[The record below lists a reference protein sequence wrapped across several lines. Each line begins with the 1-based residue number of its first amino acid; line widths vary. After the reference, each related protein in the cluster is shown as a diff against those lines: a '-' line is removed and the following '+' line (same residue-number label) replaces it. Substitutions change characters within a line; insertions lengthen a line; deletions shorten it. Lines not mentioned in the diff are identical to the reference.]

1 VIPGTYRRWDIS
13 FFPDLPAR
21 HFLDFMPTPFRLF
34 AFALAGLLLVGC
46 DSGSN
51 VPSDLGNNSTL
62 ALTTSSTSTEEG
74 DDGNQ
79 TVSFDVVA
87 QDPGFKD
94 PFTVD
99 VVALLDESSVE
110 PKDIILPES
119 NTLTFPRSTA
129 SGDTKTFT
137 FEVRNDFFPENSETI
152 IFELQNLSGDVSL
165 TAPTRLTVT
174 VEPSDTEVA
183 TVSEARSTPEGGLV
197 DVAGIVTRTAGSVVY
212 LQDRDAG
219 IAAFDGGG
227 AFSGDVQTGTEL
239 RLIGEISEFN
249 GLLQVV
255 QAEDDDSFQ
264 SVRGLSDVPVPDPV
278 SVTVDEVTS
287 DGETY
292 ESRLV
297 TIEGL
302 TINESGDFEEDTN
315 YTAEGPSGSMTL
327 RIDDDSFYVGEPIPS
342 DAFTFTGVVGEFRG
356 TYQLLPLAEGDIQ

>member
-1 VIPGTYRRWDIS
+1 
-13 FFPDLPAR
+13 
-21 HFLDFMPTPFRLF
+21 MPTLYRILF
-34 AFALAGLLLVGC
+34 LLLPIGLVLTGC
-46 DSGSN
+46 DSGST

-62 ALTTSSTSTEEG
+62 AFETSLTSAEEG

-110 PKDIILPES
+110 PKDVILPED

-129 SGDTKTFT
+129 SGDTQTFT
-137 FEVRNDFFPENSETI
+137 FKIRNDFFPEDSETVV
-152 IFELQNLSGDVSL
+152 FELQNLSGAASL
-165 TAPTRLTVT
+165 VDPTRQVVT
-174 VEPSDTEVA
+174 IEASDPDVA
-183 TVSEARSTPEGGLV
+183 TVPEARATAQGDPV

-212 LQDRDAG
+212 FQDRDAG
-219 IAAFDGGG
+219 IASFDGGG

-239 RLIGEISEFN
+239 RLMGEIGEFN

-264 SVRGLSDVPVPDPV
+264 FELGLSDVPVPDPV

-297 TIEGL
+297 TIDEL
-302 TINESGDFEEDTN
+302 TINESGDFEEGTN

-356 TYQLLPLAEGDIQ
+356 TYQLLPLSEGDIQ

>member
-1 VIPGTYRRWDIS
+1 MRRPFLLS
-13 FFPDLPAR
+13 AFF
-21 HFLDFMPTPFRLF
+21 
-34 AFALAGLLLVGC
+34 LVATVTLIGC
-46 DSGSN
+46 DSGST
-51 VPSDLGNNSTL
+51 VPDDLGTNSTL
-62 ALTTSSTSTEEG
+62 AFDTTQVSTAEDTTEG
-74 DDGNQ
+74 AR
-79 TVSFDVVA
+79 TVSLNVVA

-110 PKDIILPES
+110 PKDVILPES
-119 NTLTFPRSTA
+119 NTLTLPRSTA
-129 SGDTKTFT
+129 SGDTKSFT
-137 FEVRNDFFPENSETI
+137 FEVRNDFSPEDRETI
-152 IFELQNLSGDVSL
+152 VFELQNLSGDASL
-165 TAPTRLTVT
+165 ANPTRVT
-174 VEPSDTEVA
+174 VDVEASDLGIA
-183 TVSEARSTPEGGLV
+183 TVPEARATPVGDPV

-219 IAAFDGGG
+219 IASFDGGG

-255 QAEDDDSFQ
+255 QAEDDESFQ
-264 SVRGLSDVPVPDPV
+264 FERGLSDVPVPDPV

-302 TINESGDFEEDTN
+302 TINESGDFEEGTN